1 MIVDAYFKEDNIIYE
16 CPECHSEITISS
28 EEKEE
33 ELAFGEVITDTCP
46 ECGVVLIIKM
56 Y

>member
-1 MIVDAYFKEDNIIYE
+1 MIVDAYIKEDSLVYE
-16 CPECHSEITISS
+16 CPDCCSEITISS

-46 ECGVVLIIKM
+46 KCGVVLTIKM
-56 Y
+56 N